1 MQHLNVS
8 LHQQGQYELI
18 KRERVDKII
27 GLKLKNPPTRYTHLI
42 ITVDKYDDGALVE
55 FK

>member
-18 KRERVDKII
+18 KRERERVDKII
-27 GLKLKNPPTRYTHLI
+27 GLKLKTPPTRYTHLI
-42 ITVDKYDDGALVE
+42 ITVD
-55 FK
+55 